1 MEDKR
6 GGGQIGGI
14 DSVYMSSDDAD
25 SMRETR
31 LDYRNNTGVSGIQ
44 RVLSASPPHDTHAF
58 HQPQLP
64 SEFQSKDFQK
74 FQERRRS
81 SSLDSISK
89 SSGFAPLSQSAQ
101 ETPDVTCSI
110 RVSSLP
116 PNISDELINDF
127 FENTKRSGG
136 GDVECVAY
144 DETKKTAIIT
154 FQDPS
159 VVESVL
165 KKHKTEP
172 LTMDEMQLQI
182 EEYHQKQLRVQ
193 EK

>member
-31 LDYRNNTGVSGIQ
+31 LDYKNNKGVSGIQ
-44 RVLSASPPHDTHAF
+44 RVPSASPPHDTDVF
-58 HQPQLP
+58 HNPQLP

-74 FQERRRS
+74 FRERGRS
-81 SSLDSISK
+81 SSLDSINK
-89 SSGFAPLSQSAQ
+89 SSDFVPLSQSAQ
-101 ETPDVTCSI
+101 ETSDVTCSI
-110 RVSSLP
+110 KVSSLP
-116 PNISDELINDF
+116 PNISEELINDF

-144 DETKKTAIIT
+144 DETKKIAIIT

-182 EEYHQKQLRVQ
+182 EEYHQKNS
-193 EK
+193 